1 MHDEF
6 PYQKITLV
14 LDEYTNFNI
23 RLGHSCGTL
32 NCTDQ
37 CLHRLTPSLKNEV
50 NFNNLIDL
58 GEVQMTNT

>member
-1 MHDEF
+1 MSR
-6 PYQKITLV
+6 QISTLDWV
-14 LDEYTNFNI
+14 I
-23 RLGHSCGTL
+23 ACGTL

-37 CLHRLTPSLKNEV
+37 CLHRLIPSLKNEV